1 MSLRL
6 KRVLTH
12 ILCFVLGA
20 VIGAGIY
27 GAVDNIPKKDVSGE
41 FMTESSGGGLVIS
54 DTEAN
59 GIKLTSVA
67 IPVAQYA
74 DYGISPIAENAQII
88 TATVSPVG
96 LSVEWSAAWENSS
109 SSWAQGKQVGSY
121 IKLTP
126 GGENNKTLTVE
137 CLQAFG
143 EKIIVTCK
151 LVDDPAIQAMVD
163 VHYMPRVI
171 DLQFAVGNI
180 LAGDCELNGSFVSRS
195 VDIEFKTPEPER
207 HHSDNGGN
215 LYVSPSKTVGTL
227 PVTETITLKLKDR
240 AFYVSE
246 DLGSRHERYYLS
258 YGTYSGDTPDR
269 LLGTFT
275 PAPLNITMHDR
286 EELYFD
292 TIFFTRRFNMT
303 LYSAYGPLRSIQ
315 DWALSFPEYESYG
328 AVVGDPSD
336 LAVAVALAENKELCT
351 LEISYKNEE
360 FNKEVAKYEIIFN
373 LTGVEEADWW

>member
-1 MSLRL
+1 MSLKL

-41 FMTESSGGGLVIS
+41 FITESSGGGLVIS

-74 DYGISPIAENAQII
+74 DYDISPIAESAQTI

-96 LSVEWSAAWENSS
+96 LSVEWSAAWENGS

-151 LVDDPAIQAMVD
+151 LVDDPAIQATVD
-163 VHYMPRVI
+163 VHYMPRVTG
-171 DLQFAVGNI
+171 LQFGVGNI
-180 LAGDCELNGSFVSRS
+180 LSQDDAELDGSFVSRS
-195 VDIEFKTPEPER
+195 VDIMFKTPQR
-207 HHSDNGGN
+207 NYSDNGGE
-215 LYVSPSKTVGTL
+215 LYVNPGKTAGTL

-240 AFYVSE
+240 AFYSSK
-246 DLGSRHERYYLS
+246 DMGSRHERYYVS

-275 PAPLNITMHDR
+275 PAPLNITMHDG

-292 TIFFTRRFNMT
+292 TIFFTRQFNMK
-303 LYSAYGPLRSIQ
+303 YYFAYGPLRGIQ
-315 DWALSFPEYESYG
+315 DWAMSFPEYETYHTLDN
-328 AVVGDPSD
+328 DPSD
-336 LAVAVALAENKELCT
+336 LPHIVGEAENKELCT

-360 FNKEVAKYEIIFN
+360 FNKELAKYEITFN
-373 LTGVEEADWW
+373 VTEIEYSDWWY